1 MSEAEVPQDLL
12 DEITSLNS
20 IYSPDTLTLQ
30 EPPGGAASVDAGNAG
45 DATVCILSPP
55 ASAINPP
62 VSLIIRFPKD
72 YPASRPV
79 VVSGTT
85 FGKGL
90 SKEEVTQLARDVLQN
105 VWLDDSVVLFDFV
118 EGLKELLH
126 KDPHTP
132 EHAAVDPAGRD
143 KNASPP
149 LSPTQGRETVVEIIP
164 TRAPQTVVSSIQW
177 NVTPPTTVQ
186 KSVFVGRSVRV
197 TSAET
202 AKMHISD
209 LISGDRKI
217 ARATH
222 NITAY
227 RIRGSDGIVYQDND
241 DDGETAAGSRLGHLL
256 ELIDVWGVLVV
267 VSRWYGGVKL
277 GPDRFRI
284 INQVARE
291 ALVLGNFIDEHG
303 NTKNEEAADGGKNS
317 KKKKGRHH

>member
-20 IYSPDTLTLQ
+20 IYSLDTLTLQ
-30 EPPGGAASVDAGNAG
+30 QPLTGTAGVDAGNAG
-45 DATVCILSPP
+45 DAIFCILSPP

-62 VSLIIRFPKD
+62 VSLTIRFPKD

-90 SKEEVTQLARDVLQN
+90 SKDEVTQLARDVLQN

-126 KDPHTP
+126 RDPPTP
-132 EHAAVDPAGRD
+132 EHAVDPTERD
-143 KNASPP
+143 SNVVTATLP
-149 LSPTQGRETVVEIIP
+149 LSPAQERGTEITP
-164 TRAPQTVVSSIQW
+164 ASASQNVVSSIQW
-177 NVTPPTTVQ
+177 NVTPATTVQ

-202 AKMHISD
+202 ARMHISD
-209 LISGDRKI
+209 LISSDRKI

-256 ELIDVWGVLVV
+256 ELIDVWDVLVV
-267 VSRWYGGVKL
+267 VSRWYGGIKL
-277 GPDRFRI
+277 GPDRYYLPCPPIPPLLLF
-284 INQVARE
+284 E
-291 ALVLGNFIDEHG
+291 FKHEIDLPSDTCIHA
-303 NTKNEEAADGGKNS
+303 TSQGGIF
-317 KKKKGRHH
+317 